1 MAKIDIYNMDGKV
14 VGDLELADEIFAI
27 EPHQDV
33 MHRVLVNQHANRRQG
48 TVKVKGRS
56 EVRGGGRKPYRQK
69 GTGRARHGS
78 IRSAQYVGGGR
89 IFGPTPRNFRYS
101 LPRKMRRLALKS
113 ALASKFQAD
122 KMLVLDELKLDEI
135 KTRKMVKILNNL
147 GVDGSALIVLPQRDL
162 VVERSANNLR
172 GIKISEV
179 QTLNVTELLKF
190 DRLILT
196 KEAVSRVEE
205 VYN

>member
-1 MAKIDIYNMDGKV
+1 MAKIDIYNMDGKI

-56 EVRGGGRKPYRQK
+56 EVRGGGKKPYRQK

-89 IFGPTPRNFRYS
+89 IFGPAPRNFRYS

-135 KTRKMVKILNNL
+135 KTKKMVKILNNL

>member
-1 MAKIDIYNMDGKV
+1 MVKIDIYNMDGKV

-89 IFGPTPRNFRYS
+89 IFGPAPRNFRYS

-113 ALASKFQAD
+113 ALAAKFQAD

-135 KTRKMVKILNNL
+135 KTKKMVTILNNL

>member
-14 VGDLELADEIFAI
+14 VGELELADEIFAI

-135 KTRKMVKILNNL
+135 KTKKMVKILNNL

-162 VVERSANNLR
+162 IVERSANNLR

>member
-14 VGDLELADEIFAI
+14 VGELELADEIFAI

-101 LPRKMRRLALKS
+101 LPRKMRRL
-113 ALASKFQAD
+113 
-122 KMLVLDELKLDEI
+122 
-135 KTRKMVKILNNL
+135 
-147 GVDGSALIVLPQRDL
+147 P
-162 VVERSANNLR
+162 
-172 GIKISEV
+172 
-179 QTLNVTELLKF
+179 
-190 DRLILT
+190 
-196 KEAVSRVEE
+196 
-205 VYN
+205 

>member
-14 VGDLELADEIFAI
+14 VGELELADEIFAI

-48 TVKVKGRS
+48 TVKVKSRS

-135 KTRKMVKILNNL
+135 KTKKMVKILNNL

-162 VVERSANNLR
+162 IVERSANNLR

>member
-1 MAKIDIYNMDGKV
+1 MDGKI

-56 EVRGGGRKPYRQK
+56 EVRGGGKKPYRQK

-89 IFGPTPRNFRYS
+89 IFGPAPRNFRYS

-135 KTRKMVKILNNL
+135 KTKKMVKILNNL

>member
-122 KMLVLDELKLDEI
+122 KMLVLDKLKLDEI
-135 KTRKMVKILNNL
+135 KTKKMVKILNNL

-162 VVERSANNLR
+162 IVERSANNLR

>member
-135 KTRKMVKILNNL
+135 KTKKMVKILNNL

-162 VVERSANNLR
+162 IVERSANNLR

>member
-122 KMLVLDELKLDEI
+122 KMLVLDELKLDDI